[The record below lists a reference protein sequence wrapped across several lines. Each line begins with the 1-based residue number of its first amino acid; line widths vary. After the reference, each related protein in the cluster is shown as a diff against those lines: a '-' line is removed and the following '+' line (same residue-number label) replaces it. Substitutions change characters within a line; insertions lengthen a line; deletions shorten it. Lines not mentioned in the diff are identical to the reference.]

1 MCHVRA
7 YFARFLSLLL
17 LIVGLSGAPVL
28 AADISVDEDCT
39 IVAAIGSA
47 NLDIAQGKCAAG
59 SGADTITL
67 TSDITLTGE
76 ALPTIT
82 ADLTIDGAGNT
93 ISANKKSAIF
103 RIENANVTIRNLTIS
118 NGLTGT
124 RGGAIHIDVG
134 SLTISDSSIED
145 NQALDSGGGIY
156 ANDARVTLTS
166 TVVKNNTAGRGGG
179 AGIYIAGTTGNT
191 HKLAIAQSVFTGNA
205 ASQDGGAIHAAGG
218 TVEIKKSGF
227 QSNSADEGG
236 VIEIWN
242 GDLVMHNT
250 TLNSNSARE
259 GGAINAGAD
268 LVSTG
273 SVVLVHNTFTSNT
286 STERGGSIA
295 MTGINATLRIGN
307 TWISGAL
314 AGGILH
320 CDPGISPYSILDNS
334 ANYIQDN
341 SCPDAN
347 TQAQAQ
353 AQASAEDAEPFVVY
367 VIDDDPD
374 LAVQSVDEEF
384 AALKLSSLQEIEGVI
399 YHELLEGNPAID
411 SADNNLCSQLDDPE
425 DDVVDTRRPQG
436 SACDIG
442 AWEFP
447 VDGPSP
453 PLNPPDPDPDDD
465 DSPDPPDPPVPPPST
480 VTPTAT
486 SPQPPEQPTPTVTPT
501 VTPPLPVCEHVVA
514 AGENLTR
521 IALQYNTSVETLREL
536 NQLSDDILSIGQ
548 TIDLPDC
555 QPQQP
560 EDPYMCP
567 DVPAGYLVLTVSKG
581 VRCQPV
587 VIADID
593 KHPLMNAGVE
603 QALNIWGEVSAGV
616 EFCFSGTGTVV
627 YEDAGSSPA
636 QVTRLST
643 YEKDGLHCAQVPGAG
658 KVVHVAA
665 LTDAESIPLTECQ
678 VTTSNV
684 AQLQDAP
691 AGSNVLALVPFNI
704 AMSAEART
712 ANWFLVNYLGQSGWI
727 SLDLV
732 QTEGACE

>member
-1 MCHVRA
+1 MSHLRA
-7 YFARFLSLLL
+7 AFARIILWLP

-28 AADISVDEDCT
+28 AASISVDEDCSLS
-39 IVAAIGSA
+39 AAIVSA
-47 NLDIAQGKCAAG
+47 NLDLVQGRCTAG
-59 SGADTITL
+59 SGDDTITL
-67 TSDITLTGE
+67 TSDVTLGGS

-82 ADLTIDGAGNT
+82 ADLTIDGGDNT
-93 ISANKKSAIF
+93 LSANDLSAIF
-103 RIENANVTIRNLTIS
+103 TIDNANVIIRNLTIS

-124 RGGAIHIDVG
+124 RGGAFYIDGG
-134 SLTISDSSIED
+134 SLTLTNSSIEN

-156 ANDARVTLTS
+156 ANNARVTLNS
-166 TVVKNNTAGRGGG
+166 TVVRNNIAGRGGG
-179 AGIYIAGTTGNT
+179 AGIYIAGTSDNT
-191 HKLAIAQSVFTGNA
+191 HTLTISQSMFASNA

-353 AQASAEDAEPFVVY
+353 AAEDDAELSFQSAE
-367 VIDDDPD
+367 
-374 LAVQSVDEEF
+374 EEL
-384 AALKLSSLQEIEGVI
+384 AALKLSTLREIEGVI
-399 YHELLEGNPAID
+399 YHELLEENPAID
-411 SADNNLCSQLDDPE
+411 AADNDLCNQLDDPD

-436 SACDIG
+436 DACDIG

-447 VDGPSP
+447 VPEP
-453 PLNPPDPDPDDD
+453 TEP
-465 DSPDPPDPPVPPPST
+465 PDPPDPPPAPTSPPATNPPP
-480 VTPTAT
+480 
-486 SPQPPEQPTPTVTPT
+486 PPPTVTPT
-501 VTPPLPVCEHVVA
+501 VTPTPLPICEHVVA
-514 AGENLTR
+514 AGENLYR
-521 IALQYNTSVETLREL
+521 IALQYNTTVEALHEL
-536 NQLSDDILSIGQ
+536 NQLSDDILSVGQ
-548 TIDLPDC
+548 TIEVPNC
-555 QPQQP
+555 YPQSP
-560 EDPYMCP
+560 EEPYICP
-567 DVPAGYLVLTVSKG
+567 DVPAGYLVLTVSSD

-603 QALNIWGEVSAGV
+603 QALNVWGNVAAGV
-616 EFCFSGTGTVV
+616 EFCFNGIGTVV
-627 YEDAGSSPA
+627 FEDASSFPA
-636 QVTRLST
+636 LVARLSV
-643 YEKDGLHCAQVPGAG
+643 YAKGGMYCAQVPGAG
-658 KVVHVAA
+658 KVVHVAP
-665 LTDAESIPLTECQ
+665 LTDAESIPLQECQ

-684 AQLQDAP
+684 AQLRDAP
-691 AGSNVLALVPFNI
+691 AGSTILALVPYDI
-704 AMSAEART
+704 AMSVEGRT
-712 ANWFLVNYLGQSGWI
+712 ANWFLVDYLGQSGWI
-727 SLDLV
+727 SIDLL
-732 QTEGACE
+732 QTEGDCE